1 MIVSPDIFEPVNAE
15 QWKQLR
21 ASWPN
26 AERLRTAWNLA
37 LDVDTLADLIAGV
50 PVAPGRLDQAELA
63 KMSEASLITL
73 TRPIDLLDLTATEPA
88 CEPQPAEAF

>member
-1 MIVSPDIFEPVNAE
+1 MSIASPDIFTPISGDEWA
-15 QWKQLR
+15 KIR
-21 ASWPN
+21 AAWPN

-63 KMSEASLITL
+63 KAREATLITL
-73 TRPIDLLDLTATEPA
+73 TRPIDLLDVAA
-88 CEPQPAEAF
+88 